1 MKNNPIKSLLVE
13 LILLVLMMALIPYII
28 SVDITVLKN
37 GLSEISITEFTQESF
52 IFIAALV
59 FFLKLKSE
67 PQSRGLLVL
76 ICGLFSMMFIR
87 EGDYYL
93 DFVYHGFWK
102 VPVLLVLISTL
113 FYSYKY
119 RATIIGPLNQY
130 KNTKTFTYIFI
141 GFLIT
146 VVFSRL
152 FGTGS
157 LWIELSGSTDSGFIK
172 TVVQEGLEL
181 FGYALIFIG
190 SVLLHLS
197 KSTDK

>member
-1 MKNNPIKSLLVE
+1 MKNNPIKLLLIE
-13 LILLVLMMALIPYII
+13 LILLVLIMALIPYVI
-28 SVDITVLKN
+28 SVDINVLNN
-37 GLSEISITEFTQESF
+37 GLSEISITEFAQESF

-59 FFLKLKSE
+59 FLLKLKSE
-67 PQSRGLLVL
+67 PQSRGLLIL

-102 VPVLLVLISTL
+102 VPVLLVLVSTVY
-113 FYSYKY
+113 FSYKN
-119 RATIIGPLNQY
+119 RATIIAPLNRY

-157 LWIELSGSTDSGFIK
+157 LWVELSGSTDSGFIK

-181 FGYALIFIG
+181 FGYALILVG
-190 SVLLHLS
+190 SVLLHLN
-197 KSTDK
+197 KSTDQ